1 MLTTFTNYP
10 ILQPAIGLL
19 QHVLTDY
26 SVDSVIIPNFE
37 VLLDTLLSL
46 STKNESYLIFTLI
59 ESGIRRSGEK

>member
-1 MLTTFTNYP
+1 MFTTITNYP
-10 ILQPAIGLL
+10 ILQPAIALL

-26 SVDSVIIPNFE
+26 SADSVIIPNFG

-59 ESGIRRSGEK
+59 ESGIRRGGEK